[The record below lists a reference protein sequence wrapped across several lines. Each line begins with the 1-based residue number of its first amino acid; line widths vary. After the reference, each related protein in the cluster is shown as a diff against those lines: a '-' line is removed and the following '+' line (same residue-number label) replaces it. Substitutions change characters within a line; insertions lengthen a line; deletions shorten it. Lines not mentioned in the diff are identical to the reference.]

1 MRRLEKVNFIVIHA
15 ADTKSSMDTTV
26 KDLHKWH
33 VTENGWSD
41 IGYHWFIKF
50 DGTVH
55 VCRAEAYQG
64 AHCKTVN
71 DKSIAICLE
80 GGYGGVNNFTDI
92 QLQSLMHLIEEK
104 KFSYD
109 NAAVV
114 GHNHFD
120 DKACPCFSVVN
131 WYENSLID

>member
-80 GGYGGVNNFTDI
+80 GGYRGVDNFTDI
-92 QLQSLMHLIEEK
+92 QKSALLHLIEDK